1 MYLKSISKLNA
12 IGACTSTNIHFPN
25 PKVSNFNMKWFL
37 RRSTDNMTLLNT
49 RNHPFLRI
57 GGDVIKTIQQV
68 SILHKKIVLTFLGNS
83 LQPFTRNCADK
94 NRPKTPKM
102 LEELHKV
109 FCWRRKT
116 LKIIRKSYRRITIR
130 SSLETEDLNNDE
142 RLHWNRVPD
151 TVRAVT
157 QKCDFPY

>member
-1 MYLKSISKLNA
+1 MHTHKHSFSD
-12 IGACTSTNIHFPN
+12 

-68 SILHKKIVLTFLGNS
+68 SILHKKKIVMTFLGNS

-130 SSLETEDLNNDE
+130 KKNRRITIRSSLETEDLNNDE
-142 RLHWNRVPD
+142 QLHWNRVPD
-151 TVRAVT
+151 TIRAVT